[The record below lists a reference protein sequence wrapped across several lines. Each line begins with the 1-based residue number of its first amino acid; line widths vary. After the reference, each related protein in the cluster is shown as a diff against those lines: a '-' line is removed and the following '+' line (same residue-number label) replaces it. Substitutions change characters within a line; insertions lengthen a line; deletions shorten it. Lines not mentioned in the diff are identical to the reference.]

1 MTDDT
6 EGDSPTGDVLC
17 KTDELLKRTLTM
29 LSMSVSLEP
38 LRAKGARTK
47 VEELTPLLPR
57 GEAPSRSCQHSRQYM
72 ISLAWASNHY
82 LAGAAFCETLLPS
95 RGLGQNRQ
103 FSYPL
108 VPKAYPRW
116 EMKVLASHSR
126 FGGCIFEA
134 GSHSRQNLRGTL
146 DVAWIDAIKD
156 VASNACEVNWPR
168 GPHLGHAPRSE
179 LRDITSCVRRTC
191 VLRDE
196 STRLE
201 IVHQAS
207 RPARREAGR
216 VREIRHSQLAIRG
229 FREVHDR
236 GVLTRCQA
244 NASDE
249 VAVEESREYLKNSHL
264 GTPERILVHREW
276 FDGGHV
282 HDFNLLCQATY
293 APSDATATGAIPIHF
308 LKKYRKLGAERVK

>member
-1 MTDDT
+1 
-6 EGDSPTGDVLC
+6 
-17 KTDELLKRTLTM
+17 M

-47 VEELTPLLPR
+47 VKVLTPLLPR
-57 GEAPSRSCQHSRQYM
+57 GEAPSQSRQHSRQYM

-82 LAGAAFCETLLPS
+82 LAGAAFCELPS
-95 RGLGQNRQ
+95 PGLGHNRQ
-103 FSYPL
+103 FSYAL
-108 VPKAYPRW
+108 VPKASHRW

-126 FGGCIFEA
+126 FGGCVFEA
-134 GSHSRQNLRGTL
+134 GSHFRQNLRGTL

-216 VREIRHSQLAIRG
+216 VREIRHSQLSIRG
-229 FREVHDR
+229 F
-236 GVLTRCQA
+236 
-244 NASDE
+244 
-249 VAVEESREYLKNSHL
+249 
-264 GTPERILVHREW
+264 
-276 FDGGHV
+276 
-282 HDFNLLCQATY
+282 
-293 APSDATATGAIPIHF
+293 
-308 LKKYRKLGAERVK
+308 